1 MYEFGNNINMHYTI
15 VLLYKSNRT
24 ICMLYGKF
32 TDKGD
37 IPVNKPNIHNV
48 EENNG
53 LSKMSGLQPLTT
65 ECVEN
70 PFFS

>member
-1 MYEFGNNINMHYTI
+1 
-15 VLLYKSNRT
+15 
-24 ICMLYGKF
+24 MLYGKF

-53 LSKMSGLQPLTT
+53 LSKMSCLQPLTT